1 MRYEYYPDGLLKKVT
16 DGSGSET
23 SYTYDRN
30 GNLLTCTRADGSV
43 QTLGYDE
50 AGRLETLTDCA
61 AGGEVLLSYVYTY
74 DKYGNI
80 SEISGEDATSAEEG
94 LTALIAVSGSG
105 TGIYSVSFEY
115 DLNNRLISYNG
126 EEVRYDARGNM
137 TWGPVNGE
145 FAELTYDCRNRL
157 VSAGGVTYTYDAE
170 NIRTSLETEDYCE
183 EYVTDTVSSALSRV
197 LEKKIFTKNSDGT
210 ETLTSETVYV
220 YGNDLMYEKVI
231 PVGGVSENEDQAGTE
246 GKNLAAGGISYA
258 GTAEFSETY
267 FHHYNH
273 LGSTMKLTDAAGEVK
288 ASYTY
293 GPYGELLSGD
303 SSLTD
308 YLYNGS
314 CGVITDPNGLL
325 YQRQRYY
332 NTEIKR
338 FINQDVLTGSITN
351 PLSLNRY
358 AYVQGNPVS
367 YVDPFGLSPISNFF
381 SGTAATHLLL
391 GALGM
396 IPGIGFVFDIA
407 DAKLYE
413 SEGRDEEAALSYFCA
428 AAGAA
433 GNVFRFVGWF
443 TKAGSAA
450 NAATRVGERLA
461 NLAVHSAMAGSYVSG
476 AGEALSRINAIKR
489 ANPDAGIM
497 DYADEWTDLW
507 LNVAGAVLGTSLSVK
522 DVRAVRNAGKELD
535 FAIGELKAAGAA
547 KGTQN
552 LIMDSSARFFSEDVG
567 CCFVEGTMVNTIG
580 GGVAIEDISAG
591 DLVLA
596 GDPVTGDV
604 AYRKVLEIYRKDA
617 DTLVHIILENGEEIV
632 TTLTHPFYVDGSGW
646 IPAGS
651 LDTSDRLLAA
661 DGTDIRIKDIWVENL
676 EETITVYNFQV
687 EDYHTY
693 FVGDTQI
700 LVHNTCSAG
709 DVAGT
714 IGNQGGS
721 GKSRANLTEGG
732 KNSNEFFI
740 DDWTG
745 YPEELPKPEGPFRIL
760 EGEEYNAARNLANKA
775 NANIHKS
782 RPDLKGTQ
790 IHEMHPVKFGGS
802 PTDIDNKIALSPKEH
817 ARYTAYWN
825 KVLRNMKNGASCIIQ
840 V

>member
-1 MRYEYYPDGLLKKVT
+1 M
-16 DGSGSET
+16 
-23 SYTYDRN
+23 
-30 GNLLTCTRADGSV
+30 
-43 QTLGYDE
+43 
-50 AGRLETLTDCA
+50 
-61 AGGEVLLSYVYTY
+61 
-74 DKYGNI
+74 
-80 SEISGEDATSAEEG
+80 
-94 LTALIAVSGSG
+94 
-105 TGIYSVSFEY
+105 
-115 DLNNRLISYNG
+115 
-126 EEVRYDARGNM
+126 
-137 TWGPVNGE
+137 
-145 FAELTYDCRNRL
+145 
-157 VSAGGVTYTYDAE
+157 
-170 NIRTSLETEDYCE
+170 
-183 EYVTDTVSSALSRV
+183 
-197 LEKKIFTKNSDGT
+197 
-210 ETLTSETVYV
+210 
-220 YGNDLMYEKVI
+220 
-231 PVGGVSENEDQAGTE
+231 
-246 GKNLAAGGISYA
+246 
-258 GTAEFSETY
+258 
-267 FHHYNH
+267 
-273 LGSTMKLTDAAGEVK
+273 
-288 ASYTY
+288 
-293 GPYGELLSGD
+293 
-303 SSLTD
+303 
-308 YLYNGS
+308 
-314 CGVITDPNGLL
+314 
-325 YQRQRYY
+325 
-332 NTEIKR
+332 
-338 FINQDVLTGSITN
+338 
-351 PLSLNRY
+351 
-358 AYVQGNPVS
+358 QGNPVS

-433 GNVFRFVGWF
+433 GNAFRFVGWF

-567 CCFVEGTMVNTIG
+567 CCFVEGTMVSTIG

-661 DGTDIRIKDIWVENL
+661 DGTDIRIKDIRVENL
-676 EETITVYNFQV
+676 EETVTVYNFQV

-714 IGNQGGS
+714 IGEQGSTNSKKYYHVTNEEAAKAIMESGQLGKKGNAWES
-721 GKSRANLTEGG
+721 RVFAWTEQPTKRQADIAGIGKDYNVVIEFETKASFEPDIGNRGKSIADIVVQTTDGQRVPITIN
-732 KNSNEFFI
+732 
-740 DDWTG
+740 
-745 YPEELPKPEGPFRIL
+745 
-760 EGEEYNAARNLANKA
+760 
-775 NANIHKS
+775 NIKS
-782 RPDLKGTQ
+782 VGFK
-790 IHEMHPVKFGGS
+790 
-802 PTDIDNKIALSPKEH
+802 KE
-817 ARYTAYWN
+817 WWQFW
-825 KVLRNMKNGASCIIQ
+825 KK
-840 V
+840 